1 MSIEQ
6 VDMSIRQ
13 VLKNIDLI
21 SSEAISELH
30 WDSAFQLTS
39 DIDEKD
45 MPFVAT
51 AFGIG
56 GIVWTGDKK
65 LINGLRKKDFQDII
79 STSELIEQRK

>member
-21 SSEAISELH
+21 SPEAISELH